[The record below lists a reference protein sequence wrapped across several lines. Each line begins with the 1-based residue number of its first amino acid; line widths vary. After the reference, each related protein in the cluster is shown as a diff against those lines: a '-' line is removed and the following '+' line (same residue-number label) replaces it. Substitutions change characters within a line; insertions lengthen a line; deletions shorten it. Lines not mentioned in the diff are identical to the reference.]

1 MRVNCRRCFLKMK
14 HRRSWIRWWP
24 FFVSLLAVGAFWPTV
39 AGSPGFAQD
48 GEGFKVIVNAS
59 NPTAEMPRK
68 QLERV
73 FLKKL
78 EKWPNGFRITVVDQ
92 NVNEPARKAFSE
104 EVLRKE
110 SSAVEAYWTKLIFS
124 GMGSPPLKL
133 ASDAEIM
140 SFIGSNV
147 GSIGYVSGKTRLD
160 AAVKELEVTP

>member
-1 MRVNCRRCFLKMK
+1 MK
-14 HRRSWIRWWP
+14 HKNWVRWWLNL
-24 FFVSLLAVGAFWPTV
+24 VSLLAICALWPIV
-39 AGSPGFAQD
+39 AGSPGFAQ
-48 GEGFKVIVNAS
+48 ESAGFKVIINAS

-68 QLERV
+68 QVERI

-78 EKWPNGFRITVVDQ
+78 ENWPNGFGITVVDQ

-140 SFIGSNV
+140 NFVGNNV
-147 GSIGYVSGKTRLD
+147 GSIGYVSGNTRLD

>member
-1 MRVNCRRCFLKMK
+1 MK
-14 HRRSWIRWWP
+14 HKNWARWRLNI
-24 FFVSLLAVGAFWPTV
+24 VSLLAICVLWPIV
-39 AGSPGFAQD
+39 ASSPGFAQEND
-48 GEGFKVIVNAS
+48 GFKVIVNAS
-59 NPTAEMPRK
+59 NPTPEMPRK
-68 QLERV
+68 QVERI

-78 EKWPNGFRITVVDQ
+78 EKWPNGFGITVVDQ

-110 SSAVEAYWTKLIFS
+110 SPAVEAYWTKLIFS

-140 SFIGSNV
+140 SFVGSNV
-147 GSIGYVSGKTRLD
+147 GSIGYVSGNTRLD

>member
-1 MRVNCRRCFLKMK
+1 MNYRRYFLKMK
-14 HRRSWIRWWP
+14 QKNWTRWWLNLI
-24 FFVSLLAVGAFWPTV
+24 SLLAICALWPIVG
-39 AGSPGFAQD
+39 GSPGHAQQND
-48 GEGFKVIVNAS
+48 GFKVIVNAS

-68 QLERV
+68 QVERV

-133 ASDAEIM
+133 ATDAEIM
-140 SFIGSNV
+140 SFVGSNV
-147 GSIGYVSGKTRLD
+147 GSIGYVSGNTWLD

>member
-1 MRVNCRRCFLKMK
+1 MNCRRHFLKMK
-14 HRRSWIRWWP
+14 KKFWIRWWP
-24 FFVSLLAVGAFWPTV
+24 CLVSLLAICALWPIV
-39 AGSPGFAQD
+39 AGSPGYAQES
-48 GEGFKVIVNAS
+48 GRFKVIVNAS

-68 QLERV
+68 QVERV

-104 EVLRKE
+104 EVLRKA

-133 ASDAEIM
+133 ATDAEIM
-140 SFIGSNV
+140 SFVGNNV
-147 GSIGYVSGKTRLD
+147 GSIGYVSGNTRLD